1 MDHNNEERYV
11 NASRCDCGDIRTDIE
26 GMKLDI
32 VINETGLR
40 REINRNAQTISE
52 LQKLNST
59 CPSSADLEDIK
70 HAIATLQLKLEGLQ
84 MPGNDDISNVGE
96 TFSDGEQPISK
107 NSNNEKDGHISPDLE
122 FYKNNAKYFEQKYYE
137 LRATFGTKIF
147 ELEQSTNI
155 NANLVDQAIFDNNL
169 NQDKQHEHNAHCPDA
184 STETIDD
191 HNFNNSV
198 IIMNDS
204 PSSESNDTSIM
215 VINQPYEELTADASS
230 IDRLSYNQR
239 NSVQRNSVSRQ
250 TLTNPGQPIPTHI
263 TRRTQSKKS

>member
-1 MDHNNEERYV
+1 
-11 NASRCDCGDIRTDIE
+11 
-26 GMKLDI
+26 MK
-32 VINETGLR
+32 
-40 REINRNAQTISE
+40 
-52 LQKLNST
+52 
-59 CPSSADLEDIK
+59 DIK

-263 TRRTQSKKS
+263 TRRTQSKKSYRKVREKMKFYQYFY